1 MRLRCSSEL
10 RKCIRI
16 ITQRKRYVR
25 ERERERVRERLREK
39 VRERMSISSRRVRR
53 KIKKYTFD

>member
-25 ERERERVRERLREK
+25 EREREGEREIERESEGENEYIEQK
-39 VRERMSISSRRVRR
+39 GE
-53 KIKKYTFD
+53 KKNKEIYI